1 MGKLQNLQI
10 ALANNTESFYP
21 GHTVAG
27 SVKFTTSK
35 SISISGMWFK
45 FYFIQSLK
53 VICLMFYC
61 FFVLMGMWCTY
72 LSFIGKYENFMSVGR
87 EQQSVSI
94 KLSLVVFQQHTW

>member
-35 SISISGMWFK
+35 SISISGM
-45 FYFIQSLK
+45 
-53 VICLMFYC
+53 
-61 FFVLMGMWCTY
+61 
-72 LSFIGKYENFMSVGR
+72 
-87 EQQSVSI
+87 
-94 KLSLVVFQQHTW
+94 